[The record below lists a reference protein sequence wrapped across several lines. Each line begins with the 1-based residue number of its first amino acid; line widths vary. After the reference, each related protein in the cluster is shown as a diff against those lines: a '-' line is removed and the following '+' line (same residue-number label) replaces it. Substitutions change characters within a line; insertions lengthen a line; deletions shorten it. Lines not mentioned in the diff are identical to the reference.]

1 MNKITK
7 ISAKTLIASA
17 DVSKG
22 KHTGYFRTI
31 EDDTV
36 RPFEFSNTLE
46 GFNEFFGKMM
56 RYKEKHKLKEIIFGC
71 ESTGSYGFPLLQFM
85 ERNGAETVQ
94 VNPKHTKRIKEI
106 IDNSPNKTDGKDPKV
121 IAELILYKR
130 YLQINLPEGLIAD
143 LRCMVTY
150 RENLLEDITRVENR
164 LEGLI
169 AQFFPELLT
178 VTKNFKSKTAKYLL
192 EYYPTPS
199 RLMAIGKEQLTK
211 ELKKVSHGKIG
222 SAKATDLLNYA
233 GNTIGIKEGVQGY
246 SNQINCYVAQLK
258 LLNHQLEEK
267 EAEIDE
273 ILNRLPVSK
282 LLLSMKGLGRVT
294 VAIILSEI
302 VDFNNFSVIPEILK
316 YAGMNLYEISSG
328 KKKGQKKISKRG
340 RSLIRKALYFA
351 SLGMV
356 RKGGN
361 FHEDYKGLLSRGM
374 KPTKALVAISRKLL
388 RVLFA
393 MVRDNREF
401 VKTKKEVIIKTAA

>member
-7 ISAKTLIASA
+7 FSAKTLIAAA

-36 RPFEFSNTLE
+36 KPFVFSNTLE
-46 GFNEFFGKMM
+46 GFNEFLGKIM
-56 RYKEKHKLKEIIFGC
+56 RYKEKHKLEEIIFGC

-143 LRCMVTY
+143 LRCKVTY

-178 VTKNFKSKTAKYLL
+178 ITKNFKSKTAKYLL
-192 EYYPTPS
+192 EHYPTPS
-199 RLMAIGKEQLTK
+199 GLLAIGKEQLSK
-211 ELKKVSHGKIG
+211 ELQKVSRGKFGI
-222 SAKATDLLNYA
+222 AKANDLIDYA
-233 GNTIGIKEGVQGY
+233 GSTIGIKEGVQGY

-258 LLNHQLEEK
+258 LLNGQLKEK

-294 VAIILSEI
+294 VAILISEI
-302 VDFNNFSVIPEILK
+302 VDFNNFTVIPEILK
-316 YAGMNLYEISSG
+316 YAGMNLFEISSG

-361 FHEDYKGLLSRGM
+361 FHEDYKRLLSRGM

-401 VKTKKEVIIKTAA
+401 IRTKKEVIIKTAA